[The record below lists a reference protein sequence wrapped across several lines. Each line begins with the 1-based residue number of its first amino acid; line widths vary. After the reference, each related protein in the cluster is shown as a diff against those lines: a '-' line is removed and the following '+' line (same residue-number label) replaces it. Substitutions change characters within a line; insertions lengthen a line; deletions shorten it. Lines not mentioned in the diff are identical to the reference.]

1 MNPSLTEKPQ
11 GPRDNLGFR
20 PKQPLAESLLV
31 LIVTHS
37 TRIPTSF
44 RQRRRCIGTRP
55 IIPISLSLPID
66 SPRSTI

>member
-11 GPRDNLGFR
+11 VPRDNLGFR

-37 TRIPTSF
+37 TRRPLF
-44 RQRRRCIGTRP
+44 VNAAGVLGTGYER
-55 IIPISLSLPID
+55 ISVNC
-66 SPRSTI
+66 TK